1 MSEGGSNGPPS
12 GAHLNKQK
20 MSEGVHPLKQVVILN
35 HLIPF
40 LNVLDYINLRR
51 SLVRFSPLLPSPAQ
65 VLLRRFEH
73 RIRNELHL
81 EEAET
86 TALVSLLTQR
96 NDVFLSGGFLVSLL
110 RGDAFRDGQ
119 DVDLFIDNE
128 SVLKDSFFWDE
139 CIHNMDNRW
148 DYDGL
153 QLVGLFNKGVL
164 QFVLNA
170 IGLAKTA
177 ISHFDISIC
186 RNAFNANFGLRIC
199 DMDGLL
205 SSRCIIN
212 MTELIS
218 NVSRMEYR
226 KSLKDYYVRLS
237 DRAKKY
243 EARGFYIGFN
253 VGTKE
258 EIEPL
263 FHYPPEQAPFIE
275 EREEIYQLMGTHN
288 PDSCIYTKDC
298 RCKGA
303 GDPAARWC
311 MNHLTM
317 SRVHNCDCEHHKLF
331 YVELKKR
338 YMEEHAQKLW
348 EEYEE
353 YWGGKL
359 FSHPPP
365 EGGKTKK
372 LKL

>member
-81 EEAET
+81 KEEEAA
-86 TALVSLLTQR
+86 ALVSLLTQR
-96 NDVFLSGGFLVSLL
+96 NDVLLSGGFLVSLL

-119 DVDLFIDNE
+119 DVDIFIDNE
-128 SVLKDSFFWDE
+128 HVLKDSLFEGDTAND
-139 CIHNMDNRW
+139 NMW
-148 DYDGL
+148 DYDGIQPIYL
-153 QLVGLFNKGVL
+153 YNRGIV
-164 QFVLNA
+164 QFIRNEA
-170 IGLAKTA
+170 RIAKES
-177 ISHFDISIC
+177 ICRFDISIC

-205 SSRCIIN
+205 SSHCIVN
-212 MTELIS
+212 MSEWIS
-218 NVSRMEYR
+218 NVSRMQYR
-226 KSLKDYYVRLS
+226 KSLKDYYIRLG
-237 DRAKKY
+237 DRVKKY

-253 VGTKE
+253 IGTKE

-263 FHYPPEQAPFIE
+263 FHYPPEHAPFIE
-275 EREEIYQLMGTHN
+275 EREEVYQLMGMHN

-311 MNHLTM
+311 MNHLTL

-331 YVELKKR
+331 YAELKKR
-338 YMEEHAQKLW
+338 YMEEHAKKFW
-348 EEYEE
+348 EEYEDF
-353 YWGGKL
+353 WSSLLPTGGL
-359 FSHPPP
+359 HSH
-365 EGGKTKK
+365 KIKK
-372 LKL
+372 QKI